1 MQRIEKLIETKIPF
15 AVMNYKKTP
24 AGLPRNAFELI
35 VINPQDGELNI
46 LELDPLDIKILKSR
60 KHQKEIIIK
69 NKTPDGQVY
78 EFMEFKKVYDDAMNE
93 FNRLMDEHA
102 KTQQNN

>member
-1 MQRIEKLIETKIPF
+1 MQRIEKLIENEIPF

-46 LELDPLDIKILKSR
+46 FQLDPQDIKLLKGR
-60 KHQKEIIIK
+60 KHQRQIEIK
-69 NKTPDGQVY
+69 NKTADGQVY
-78 EFMEFKKVYDDAMNE
+78 EFMNFKQVYDDAIKE
-93 FNRLMDEHA
+93 FERLLQEHNKA
-102 KTQQNN
+102 SQN

>member
-1 MQRIEKLIETKIPF
+1 MQRIKKLIENKIPF

-46 LELDPLDIKILKSR
+46 FELDPLDIKILKGR

-69 NKTPDGQVY
+69 NKTDDGQVY
-78 EFMEFKKVYDDAMNE
+78 EFMNFKQVYDDAMKE
-93 FNRLMDEHA
+93 FQRLLQEHNKA
-102 KTQQNN
+102 QQN

>member
-1 MQRIEKLIETKIPF
+1 MQRIKKLIENKIPF

-46 LELDPLDIKILKSR
+46 LPLDPLDIKLLKSR
-60 KHQKEIIIK
+60 KYQKQITIK
-69 NKTPDGQVY
+69 NKNADGQVY
-78 EFMEFKKVYDDAMNE
+78 EFADFKQVYDDAIKE
-93 FNRLMDEHA
+93 FNRLRDEHNSTI
-102 KTQQNN
+102 KK